1 MGNVSMLRAN
11 VLKLA
16 DSAPFFEEEVEFSPA
31 GIAQDAHS
39 LHYSLV
45 NSGAM
50 RPEIAR
56 HIIQRFSSKGQV
68 VMDPFCSCGSSTLEA
83 NLQGRIAL
91 GSDISPLAVKIA
103 GAKAAVADIT
113 EVTLRLQQI
122 NVRRPIC
129 LSSYDE
135 TFSSF
140 YDIDTF
146 RELVNLRRFLTEN
159 ADRVSRFIE
168 LLAMSLLHGQSA
180 GYFSAYSFPQFS
192 LSPARQKELN
202 LKRSQVPDYR
212 AVVPR
217 LLRKAALVLRD
228 GIPSALR
235 QLEFRNR
242 FEQADAR
249 DLSFVPSGS
258 VDLIVTTPPQPGRK
272 VNGKFWLRSWFAGTS
287 ARTGAEQRDFG
298 SDIESW
304 RESMNEVLLETA
316 RIARHGARAALELP
330 EWEQA
335 GRRVQLDAE
344 VNVLIEEN
352 LGRYWECECLLLDRL
367 RTTAIKN
374 QLRERDEAKLMKRSR
389 ILVLRRR

>member
-1 MGNVSMLRAN
+1 MLRAN